1 MQAYLDTA
9 IAVLGGQLAAD
20 EEQQLVERL
29 AACLVGCF
37 VLAAGA
43 LLMGVE
49 APYGR
54 YSKGGWGC
62 MVNGKVAWV
71 VQESPNLIAVGWAL
85 SLPEGATL
93 QGSVPNACLLA
104 MFALVCDALTVQLL
118 ALLIAGVWLLFV
130 RRWFSFASATFV
142 LSSPLCAR
150 VSARACVRVCAVCAC
165 GCVRAAGGGS
175 TTSTA
180 PSYFRCAFA
189 AASPR
194 RSSRL

>member
-49 APYGR
+49 EPYGR

-62 MVNGKVAWV
+62 MVN
-71 VQESPNLIAVGWAL
+71 
-85 SLPEGATL
+85 
-93 QGSVPNACLLA
+93 
-104 MFALVCDALTVQLL
+104 
-118 ALLIAGVWLLFV
+118 
-130 RRWFSFASATFV
+130 
-142 LSSPLCAR
+142 
-150 VSARACVRVCAVCAC
+150 
-165 GCVRAAGGGS
+165 
-175 TTSTA
+175 
-180 PSYFRCAFA
+180 
-189 AASPR
+189 
-194 RSSRL
+194 